1 MSLTKKEMIE
11 YITNEARK
19 ISKEKSAKTRERKIE
34 VAKLHLIKSTEKQ
47 VEDLYNRVKKEGA
60 ENIFK

>member
-1 MSLTKKEMIE
+1 MNLTKKEMIE

-19 ISKEKSAKTRERKIE
+19 ISKEKNAKTRERKIE
-34 VAKLHLIKSTEKQ
+34 IARLHLIKSTEKQ

-60 ENIFK
+60 ENVFK